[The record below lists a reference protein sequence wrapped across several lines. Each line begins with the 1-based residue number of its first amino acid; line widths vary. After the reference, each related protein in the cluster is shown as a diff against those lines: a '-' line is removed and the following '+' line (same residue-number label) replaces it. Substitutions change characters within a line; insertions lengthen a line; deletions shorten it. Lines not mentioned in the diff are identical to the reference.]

1 MTEQKTGH
9 ASSGQGSSGSSGT
22 SGNRSSGASEYQAII
37 ERDRDNRQKLR
48 WQGTLLEYLD
58 VVKATP
64 EITQLAHARLF
75 NMIRD
80 QGIEEVNVEEDAR
93 LARLFKNQKL
103 KRFAFFADEFFGM
116 ETTLSSAVRYFHSA
130 SLRGEESRQVLY
142 FVGPVGSGKSSLIE
156 RLKKGLEA
164 LAPVYSIDGCP
175 MYEEPLHLI
184 PRHLRREFEKM
195 LGVAIEG
202 DLCPIC
208 RYRLKTEFNGKWEE
222 FPVVTKE
229 FSRRGR
235 VGIGVVPPVDP
246 NNQDTS
252 VLIGS
257 EDISK
262 LDRYSEGDPR
272 VLDLTGALNIGN
284 RGMVE
289 FIEVFKNETEYLHAM
304 ITATQEKSIPAPGR
318 HGMIYVDTCIL
329 AHSNEAE
336 WKKFKSDHTN
346 EAILDRIVVVKVP
359 YNMRLSEEVK
369 IYRKIIRQ
377 SSFTADIAPHTIEL
391 ASKFAILTRLEPTN
405 KCDLMTKL
413 KLYNG
418 EEVVEKGKTKKID
431 VGELKEEAK
440 REGMDGISTRF
451 IMKALDN
458 ALSDNIEDNC
468 IHPLS
473 VREALINMVKNGDF
487 AEDTKRHYL
496 EILRDIIHKD
506 YLEILEKEITKAF
519 VYSYQAQADALFQNY
534 LDHAEA
540 YVTKSRVKDRNTKE
554 ELEPDE
560 SFLKSIEE
568 QIAIIG
574 TAADG
579 FRQEVIAYLWS
590 IGRRGERINYESYE
604 PLKEAVEKKL
614 MASVRD
620 VSRIITKARTRDSEQ
635 EDKYSTMVEQLIAN
649 GYPPSCVDVILKY
662 AANHLWKD

>member
-1 MTEQKTGH
+1 MSQANLDFRAIIDRDRETREKRLW
-9 ASSGQGSSGSSGT
+9 SGS
-22 SGNRSSGASEYQAII
+22 
-37 ERDRDNRQKLR
+37 
-48 WQGTLLEYLD
+48 LLEYLEL
-58 VVKATP
+58 VKKTP
-64 EITQLAHARLF
+64 GFTQLAHERLYS
-75 NMIRD
+75 MMRD
-80 QGIEEVNVEEDAR
+80 AGIQEINIEEDAR
-93 LARLFKNQKL
+93 LSRLFKNRKL
-103 KRFAFFADEFFGM
+103 REFKFFSDDFYGM
-116 ETTLSSAVRYFHSA
+116 EETLAAVVRYFHSA
-130 SLRGEESRQVLY
+130 SLKGEESRQVLY
-142 FVGPVGSGKSSLIE
+142 LVGPVGSGKSSLVE
-156 RLKKGLEA
+156 RLKTGLES
-164 LAPVYSIDGCP
+164 LPPVYTIDGCP
-175 MYEEPLHLI
+175 MSEEPLHLI
-184 PRHLRREFEKM
+184 PRHLRKEFEKL
-195 LGVAIEG
+195 LGVTIEG
-202 DLCPIC
+202 DLCPVC
-208 RYRLKTEFNGKWEE
+208 RYKLKSEYKGKWEE
-222 FPVVTKE
+222 YPIKTVE
-229 FSRRGR
+229 FSRRAR

-262 LDRYSEGDPR
+262 LDQFSEGDPR
-272 VLDLTGALNIGN
+272 VLDLTGALNVGN

-318 HGMIYVDTCIL
+318 HGMIYVDTCIV

-336 WKKFKSDHTN
+336 WQRFKSDHTN

-359 YNMRLSEEVK
+359 YNLRLSEEVK
-369 IYRKIIRQ
+369 IYKKIIRQ
-377 SSFTADIAPHTIEL
+377 SNFKADIAPHTIEL
-391 ASKFAILTRLEPTN
+391 ASKFAILSRLENSN

-418 EEVVEKGKTKKID
+418 DEVVEKGKTKRID
-431 VGELKEEAK
+431 IDELREEAK
-440 REGMDGISTRF
+440 REGMEGISTRF

-473 VREALINMVKNGDF
+473 VREALITMVKNADF
-487 AEDTKRHYL
+487 AEDTKNHYL
-496 EILRDIIHKD
+496 ELLRDVIHKD

-519 VYSYQAQADALFQNY
+519 VYSYQEQAESLFQNY

-540 YVTKSRVKDRNTKE
+540 YVTKTRVKDRNTKE

-560 SFLKSIEE
+560 PFLKSIEE

-590 IGRRGERINYESYE
+590 VGRRGERVGYESYE
-604 PLKEAVEKKL
+604 PLKEAIEKKL
-614 MASVRD
+614 MTSVRE
-620 VSRIITKARTRDSEQ
+620 VSRIVTKARTRDADQQKKHE
-635 EDKYSTMVEQLIAN
+635 TMVEQLIAN
-649 GYPPSCVDVILKY
+649 GYPPSTVDVILKY

>member
-1 MTEQKTGH
+1 LP
-9 ASSGQGSSGSSGT
+9 S
-22 SGNRSSGASEYQAII
+22 
-37 ERDRDNRQKLR
+37 
-48 WQGTLLEYLD
+48 
-58 VVKATP
+58 
-64 EITQLAHARLF
+64 
-75 NMIRD
+75 
-80 QGIEEVNVEEDAR
+80 
-93 LARLFKNQKL
+93 
-103 KRFAFFADEFFGM
+103 
-116 ETTLSSAVRYFHSA
+116 LSF
-130 SLRGEESRQVLY
+130 
-142 FVGPVGSGKSSLIE
+142 
-156 RLKKGLEA
+156 RLK
-164 LAPVYSIDGCP
+164 
-175 MYEEPLHLI
+175 EE
-184 PRHLRREFEKM
+184 
-195 LGVAIEG
+195 
-202 DLCPIC
+202 
-208 RYRLKTEFNGKWEE
+208 YNGKWEE
-222 FPVVTKE
+222 YPIVSRE

-235 VGIGVVPPVDP
+235 VGVGVVPPVDP

-272 VLDLTGALNIGN
+272 VLDLTGALNVGN
-284 RGMVE
+284 RGLVE

-318 HGMIYVDTCIL
+318 HGMIYVDTCIV

-369 IYRKIIRQ
+369 IYNKIIRQ
-377 SSFTADIAPHTIEL
+377 SNFKAEIAPHTIEL

-431 VGELKEEAK
+431 VTELKEEVK

-458 ALSDNIEDNC
+458 ALSDNIENNC
-468 IHPLS
+468 IHPLN
-473 VREALINMVKNGDF
+473 VREALINMVKNGEFPD
-487 AEDTKRHYL
+487 ETKRHYL

-519 VYSYQAQADALFQNY
+519 VYSYQEQAETLFQNY

-540 YVTKSRVKDRNTKE
+540 YVTKKKFKDKRTSE

-560 SFLKSIEE
+560 AFLKSIEE

-590 IGRRGERINYESYE
+590 IGRRGEKVGYESYE
-604 PLKEAVEKKL
+604 PLKEAIEKKL
-614 MASVRD
+614 MTSVRD
-620 VSRIITKARTRDSEQ
+620 VSRIITKARTRDSDQ
-635 EDKYSTMVEQLIAN
+635 QQKYDTMVEQLIAN
-649 GYPPSCVDVILKY
+649 GYPPACVDVILNY
-662 AANHLWKD
+662 ASNHLWKD